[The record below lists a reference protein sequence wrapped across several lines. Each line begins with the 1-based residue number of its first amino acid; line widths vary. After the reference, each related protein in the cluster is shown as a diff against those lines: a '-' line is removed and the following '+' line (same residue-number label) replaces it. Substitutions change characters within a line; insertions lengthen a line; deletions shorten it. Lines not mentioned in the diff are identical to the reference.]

1 MYPIPR
7 TKIRQIS
14 VGESHIVF
22 CDDNGTVFTQG
33 NNDFGQ
39 LGRFTMETNDPEFA
53 SIPALEGKPM
63 QKIQA
68 GSNFT
73 VLLSIR
79 GIVLT
84 CGSSLYGCLG
94 HGSNEDVQNPKII
107 EGIRAFLKSIF
118 KSFAPVDEFF
128 RFDHS
133 YNK

>member
-63 QKIQA
+63 KKIQA

-107 EGIRAFLKSIF
+107 EGIRALKNIF
-118 KSFAPVDEFF
+118 MSFAPFDQFF